1 MHRIHKFRQNMAL
14 LKIHLFSAKKC
25 ATIIM
30 QKRKEVYFMGWL
42 QNNFEIDKWTEI
54 LIDNDKIES
63 DNDGNYLINIAYR
76 RVSTDKQAEE
86 GYGLDV
92 QRNDIIRHCEYAQLN
107 NCILFTDDGVTGTTM
122 DRPGLNHFIELVERF
137 NQGRSKFKINSF
149 IVPRIDR
156 LSRSLLGTLQFI
168 QDYIVES
175 KDSKNSMVNTNTY
188 DINFISIGEPFVS
201 VDRKNPTSKLML
213 VLFAG
218 LAEYDRDQIVLK
230 MQRGREER
238 IKSGKPM
245 GGGNQ
250 PFGYKYNRETGN
262 YDVVPEEKEK
272 VQEIFRLYVEEKM
285 PPAKIADL
293 LGFKGERIVVQI
305 LKRRTSLGYLTFK
318 GKEYAGNHEPL
329 ISEKIFYE
337 AQEEMQR
344 RSIVHTKS
352 QYLLSG
358 LLVCGDCGAK
368 MRYQKWG
375 KSVKI
380 VCYSQQKTKKYLIK
394 DPDCQNLKYYA
405 DDIEEAVI
413 GELFRVAYLNN
424 KSVKHTVSQ
433 YEVVENLKLNLRR
446 KQDEIKRLYNVYA
459 EKGNEQ
465 LLEVITERE
474 KEIERLQQTIEDE
487 NKKSSITYRLERSR
501 ELLRDL
507 ENSWSGMTMEDK
519 KSICNHIIDQI
530 IISGASGKPSITV
543 KFNLQE
549 FLLDES
555 TKA

>member
-1 MHRIHKFRQNMAL
+1 
-14 LKIHLFSAKKC
+14 
-25 ATIIM
+25 
-30 QKRKEVYFMGWL
+30 MGWL

-63 DNDGNYLINIAYR
+63 DNDGNYLINVAYR

-424 KSVKHTVSQ
+424 KSVKNTVSQ
-433 YEVVENLKLNLRR
+433 YEVIENLKLNLRR

-530 IISGASGKPSITV
+530 IVSGASGNPRITV

-555 TKA
+555 KKA